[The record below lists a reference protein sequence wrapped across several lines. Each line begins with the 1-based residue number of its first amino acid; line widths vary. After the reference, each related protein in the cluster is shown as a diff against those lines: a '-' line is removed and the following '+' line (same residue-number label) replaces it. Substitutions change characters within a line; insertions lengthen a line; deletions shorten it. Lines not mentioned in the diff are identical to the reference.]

1 MGVKIYRKHLKSGL
15 PSNKSRNSEICAG
28 HQAKATQTQTPI
40 RAGLATFLQRHSTP
54 KPTPVRRVIVYQTQI
69 PKHQDIDIPLSKSY
83 PNPNSHTGRS
93 RYVPSVLVSPLH
105 TQTHTRMESDSLP
118 NTNSETPGYRHTVKQ
133 KLPKP
138 KLPYGQ
144 VSLRPFGPSLAFAH
158 PNPHPYG
165 YIVPKSEWDNQ
176 EPWLHLDE
184 DDTYGEEN
192 SLGPKTAPLLY
203 AGLKE
208 ILQKLK

>member
-1 MGVKIYRKHLKSGL
+1 MREE
-15 PSNKSRNSEICAG
+15 SED
-28 HQAKATQTQTPI
+28 
-40 RAGLATFLQRHSTP
+40 
-54 KPTPVRRVIVYQTQI
+54 I
-69 PKHQDIDIPLSKSY
+69 PKVFVIRSSQELFPNHQYMHKPPSKSY

-93 RYVPSVLVSPLH
+93 RYVASVLVSPLH
-105 TQTHTRMESDSLP
+105 TQTHTRTESDSLP
-118 NTNSETPGYRHTVKQ
+118 NTNSETPGYTHTVKQ

-176 EPWLHLDE
+176 EPWLYLDE

-192 SLGPKTAPLLY
+192 SLGPETAPPSLCG
-203 AGLKE
+203 AKGNPPE
-208 ILQKLK
+208 IEIIRC

>member
-28 HQAKATQTQTPI
+28 HQAKATQTQT
-40 RAGLATFLQRHSTP
+40 
-54 KPTPVRRVIVYQTQI
+54 
-69 PKHQDIDIPLSKSY
+69 
-83 PNPNSHTGRS
+83 
-93 RYVPSVLVSPLH
+93 H
-105 TQTHTRMESDSLP
+105 TQTHTRTESDSLP

-144 VSLRPFGPSLAFAH
+144 VSLRRFGPSLAFAH

-165 YIVPKSEWDNQ
+165 
-176 EPWLHLDE
+176 
-184 DDTYGEEN
+184 
-192 SLGPKTAPLLY
+192 
-203 AGLKE
+203 
-208 ILQKLK
+208 